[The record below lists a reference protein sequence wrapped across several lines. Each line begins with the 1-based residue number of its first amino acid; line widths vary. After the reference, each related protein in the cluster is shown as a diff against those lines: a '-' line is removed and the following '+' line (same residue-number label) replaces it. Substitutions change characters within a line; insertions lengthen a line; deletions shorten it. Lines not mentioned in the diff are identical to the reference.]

1 MDNGLRDITDAVFC
15 AMVLVKSNGFYL
27 GVSRKDDHNDIGMP
41 GGKSDPG
48 ETPQECALR
57 ETMEET
63 GYTVKI
69 LDVPPYIATGLRRTC
84 VTYLAEIVPTARR
97 AVSEKETALV
107 GMFPKQA
114 FLDGFSGEYNEP
126 MFKHFGL

>member
-1 MDNGLRDITDAVFC
+1 MTQETFC
-15 AMVLVKSNGFYL
+15 AMTLIQFGDRFL

-48 ETPQECALR
+48 ETYEACAIR

-63 GYTVKI
+63 GYTVRL
-69 LDVPPYIATGLRRTC
+69 LDAEPYIATGLNRTC

-97 AVSEKETALV
+97 TLDPSETAVV
-107 GMFPKQA
+107 GMYPKQA
-114 FLDGFSGEYNEP
+114 FLDGFSGEYNVG
-126 MFKHFGL
+126 MFKHFNL